1 MLKRVLAVSGIVALA
16 LAVSPSIAQAD
27 DLTSCDNLIVNG
39 DYETPD
45 ITGQDWTG
53 ITEGTEGL
61 GWSTDDSSGLIEIW
75 NGLAHDWVGREPGDQ
90 ISEVQ
95 YSDIAYV
102 WQDIATTPGETLDI
116 SLEHRGRDGQD
127 HLLINA
133 GPVDGPMTMVVD
145 ADDPNDGWYS
155 HSGTYVVPA
164 GQTTTRI
171 QIDPV
176 TYGANGSLID
186 NVVVTSHNCTSG
198 VDNTGLVNLS
208 EGSAEELADTAG
220 SPDLT
225 SLLASGAFVLLAS
238 GVAILRLR
246 RIRLRSSGR

>member
-1 MLKRVLAVSGIVALA
+1 MLAVSGIVALA
-16 LAVSPSIAQAD
+16 LVVTPSVAKAD
-27 DLTSCDNLIVNG
+27 DLTSCNSMIVNG
-39 DYETPD
+39 DYQTPD
-45 ITGQDWTG
+45 ISGQDWTG
-53 ITEGTEGL
+53 VTDGTDGL
-61 GWSTDDSSGLIEIW
+61 GWHTADSTHFIEIW
-75 NGLAHDWVGREPGDQ
+75 NGIAQSWVGREPGDQ

-102 WQDIATTPGETLDI
+102 WQDIATTPGDTLDI
-116 SLEHRGRDGQD
+116 SLEHRGRYGQD

-145 ADDPNDGWYS
+145 ADDPNDGWYT

-171 QIDPV
+171 QLDPV
-176 TYGANGSLID
+176 TYGATGSLID
-186 NVVVTSHNCTSG
+186 NVVVTSEGCTSG

-208 EGSAEELADTAG
+208 EGASNELVDTAG
-220 SPDLT
+220 SPDST